1 MFLKVPI
8 RKIGCLELLFVY
20 FKYYG
25 KPNLKLSQY
34 QKFHFLFKFGR
45 SVIKYNYFYL
55 FFPVFFVKLLNFG
68 KRRNTYAK
76 EVVMEEESR
85 IQILKHEKI
94 TIIVHSLRI
103 DGEVYEKRRENKS
116 VTVYDSKQSPTCSTT
131 ITIINK
137 IGDKTRVAFKEG
149 RINGKL
155 TTICEE
161 SPASEEDRNFRKK
174 WNKNWKP
181 KIKLHNIWT
190 TRLL

>member
-1 MFLKVPI
+1 
-8 RKIGCLELLFVY
+8 
-20 FKYYG
+20 
-25 KPNLKLSQY
+25 
-34 QKFHFLFKFGR
+34 
-45 SVIKYNYFYL
+45 
-55 FFPVFFVKLLNFG
+55 
-68 KRRNTYAK
+68 
-76 EVVMEEESR
+76 MEEESR

-131 ITIINK
+131 IIIINK

-155 TTICEE
+155 TTISEE
-161 SPASEEDRNFRKK
+161 SPASEEERKFRKK